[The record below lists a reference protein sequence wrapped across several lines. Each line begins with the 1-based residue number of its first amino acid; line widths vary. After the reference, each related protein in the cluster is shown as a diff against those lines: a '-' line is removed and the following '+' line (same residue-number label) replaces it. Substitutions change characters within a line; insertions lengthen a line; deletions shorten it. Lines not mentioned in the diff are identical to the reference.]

1 MRILVLILLPWLAIF
16 LQSTIFSFLSIKGTT
31 PDLVLVFVT
40 FFALF
45 NTAEKGSGY
54 AFFCGL
60 LEDLYMGRFIGLN
73 ALSKGLT
80 AYIVGRVQGNVFK
93 ENLFVG
99 VFAVLIATALNYLFL
114 FLISI
119 VVFDVFHIDTGMLH
133 HILYQA
139 VYNTIVAIPLYIW
152 YFYSSNRGVLRTS
165 GRVK

>member
-1 MRILVLILLPWLAIF
+1 LRVLVLILLPWLAIF
-16 LQSTIFSFLSIKGTT
+16 LQSTVFSFYSIKGTT

-45 NTAEKGSGY
+45 NTAKKGSGY

-80 AYIVGRVQGNVFK
+80 AYIVGKVQGNVFK
-93 ENLFVG
+93 ENIFVG
-99 VFAVLIATALNYLFL
+99 VLGVLVATALNFLFL

-119 VVFDVFHIDTGMLH
+119 MVFDVFHIDAGILD

-139 VYNTIVAIPLYIW
+139 IYNAIVAVPLYVW
-152 YFYSSNRGVLRTS
+152 YYNSSNSGVLKTPW
-165 GRVK
+165 RV

>member
-1 MRILVLILLPWLAIF
+1 
-16 LQSTIFSFLSIKGTT
+16 
-31 PDLVLVFVT
+31 
-40 FFALF
+40 
-45 NTAEKGSGY
+45 
-54 AFFCGL
+54 
-60 LEDLYMGRFIGLN
+60 MGRFIGLN

>member
-1 MRILVLILLPWLAIF
+1 LRILVLVLLPWLAIF
-16 LQSTIFSFLSIKGTT
+16 LQSTIFSFYNIKGTT

-45 NTAEKGSGY
+45 NSAKKGSGY

-80 AYIVGRVQGNVFK
+80 AYIVGKVQGNVFK
-93 ENLFVG
+93 ENIFVG
-99 VFAVLIATALNYLFL
+99 VLGVLVATVLNSLFL

-119 VVFDVFHIDTGMLH
+119 MVFDVFHIDTGMLY

-139 VYNTIVAIPLYIW
+139 VYNTIVAIPLYVW
-152 YFYSSNRGVLRTS
+152 YYNSSNSGVLRTPW
-165 GRVK
+165 RV

>member
-16 LQSTIFSFLSIKGTT
+16 LQSTIFSFYTIKGTT

-45 NTAEKGSGY
+45 NTAKKGSGY

-80 AYIVGRVQGNVFK
+80 AYIVGKVQGNVFK
-93 ENLFVG
+93 ENIFVG
-99 VFAVLIATALNYLFL
+99 VLGVLVAMIKPAVDFNKLE
-114 FLISI
+114 
-119 VVFDVFHIDTGMLH
+119 VVFVITGYH
-133 HILYQA
+133 P
-139 VYNTIVAIPLYIW
+139 VEG
-152 YFYSSNRGVLRTS
+152 FGVEEE
-165 GRVK
+165 

>member
-1 MRILVLILLPWLAIF
+1 MRVLVLILLPWLAIF
-16 LQSTIFSFLSIKGTT
+16 MQSTVFSFYSIKGTT

-45 NTAEKGSGY
+45 NTAKKGSGY

-80 AYIVGRVQGNVFK
+80 AYIVSKVQGNVFK
-93 ENLFVG
+93 ENIFVG
-99 VFAVLIATALNYLFL
+99 VLGVLVATALNFLFL

-119 VVFDVFHIDTGMLH
+119 MVFDVFHIDAGILD
-133 HILYQA
+133 HIFYQA
-139 VYNTIVAIPLYIW
+139 IYNAIVAVPLYVW
-152 YFYSSNRGVLRTS
+152 YYNSSNSGVLKTPW
-165 GRVK
+165 RV